1 MRFYLTKR
9 ETTHQS
15 IKRIFLELVNKNSSL
30 LNEHGEN
37 VDKSIHDARKNFK
50 KLRAVLRFVRS
61 DLDILFYKSHNIHFR
76 NLSRK
81 ISGLRDS
88 FVIIESLQKLLNEQN
103 RNTNN
108 YDDLIQSLQ
117 NDHHNTKNRILF
129 EENAP
134 LSVVSSLRYS
144 VSEFE
149 NLPSINDGFSTLKS
163 GLNTIYS
170 KGKFFLDLTYS
181 EPSSEVFHELR
192 KNVKYLWHLLQI
204 IQPINYRK
212 IKKLTI
218 QFKQLSDFIG
228 DEHDLHE
235 LHQIIIQ
242 KNIEDFEL
250 LKMIRAKQ
258 FELKANA
265 WKLAE
270 ELYKKSPKD
279 FVDELNEDFIK
290 WKEK

>member
-15 IKRIFLELVNKNSSL
+15 IKRIFLELVNKNISL

-37 VDKSIHDARKNFK
+37 IDKSIHDARKNFK

-108 YDDLIQSLQ
+108 YEDLIQSLQ

-134 LSVVSSLRYS
+134 LSVVSSLHYS
-144 VSEFE
+144 ISEFE

>member
-15 IKRIFLELVNKNSSL
+15 IKRIFLELVNKNISL

-108 YDDLIQSLQ
+108 YEDLIQSLQ

-134 LSVVSSLRYS
+134 LSVVSSLHYS
-144 VSEFE
+144 ISEFE